1 MKNWNVKTFRLFISI
16 LACLIPGAVFTFL
29 FLPHFHW
36 YWRRSATVQLVLK
49 GGIFLFFSLIA
60 FLLIFLVWRW
70 VNDAFSANK
79 VNGHL
84 PSLGDLLA
92 AAGAGIKNRLP
103 DLTTQNEG
111 EPPTL
116 SSWFP
121 ILGLSVI
128 PIILA
133 LINQEWL
140 FTHAGEDDP
149 WRYIGLGYYYF
160 KEPALYSGSYKLSR
174 MAWILIEYAIRNL
187 FTPTIAEIIL
197 ALGFTIVASIG
208 FYLLVT
214 RFFGKRTAF
223 ISSALLSTYT
233 YYLVSRSPDY
243 HNIAGSLFLI
253 WSLYFLTLATQS
265 KKNPRGWFFV
275 AGLTYGIA
283 VHSELFVL
291 GCFPAMVVQFLM
303 LYWGKKRSIWKAILF
318 SMLGFLFTTGSFG
331 VAALLSGRNFF
342 FFMNQINFVADYSQI
357 VGTGAYGNTD
367 WKWPLQA
374 KHLALPAAA
383 FLFAAG
389 WSVRNLVKF
398 FRSTLTLDRY
408 SWLQTCINLQ
418 FTLVGIV
425 WLIGEINKREA
436 LIRYYF
442 VNPVYIY
449 VFLVFAGFLAMGKQE
464 KISPVILGIVP
475 VVVCSALAFSDRIYT
490 TVGSKLLPRW
500 QILQPGL
507 FYLVIFACLILFK
520 RREMLAL
527 AVVILMSLGNV
538 MGIYTG
544 TGQIYI
550 TSSQV
555 SLDTNQC
562 HLRKDGYLSVIDT
575 FQQLWGF
582 GWRQTHIWWDAT
594 ESIPLSNCP
603 GITIGFDKIGK
614 SVTRTGIQSMYRSD
628 PSRSIDKIPAAYYK
642 TLTEQDQV
650 VGVITND
657 PLKAKQMLAKLHTFS
672 SWSLARQD
680 TILEGD
686 IRFSLYVFSLDGKI
700 R

>member
-1 MKNWNVKTFRLFISI
+1 MKNWNLKKVRLFISL
-16 LACLIPGAVFTFL
+16 LACLIPGAVATFL

-49 GGIFLFFSLIA
+49 GGLFTFFSLMA
-60 FLLIFLVWRW
+60 FLLIYFIWRW
-70 VNDAFSANK
+70 VDR
-79 VNGHL
+79 
-84 PSLGDLLA
+84 PSVLDQIA
-92 AAGAGIKNRLP
+92 TAVRGIKNQLP
-103 DLTTQNEG
+103 DLEKQNEVKG
-111 EPPTL
+111 STL
-116 SSWFP
+116 SGWFS
-121 ILGLSVI
+121 ILTLSLI

-133 LINQEWL
+133 LVNQEWL

-197 ALGFTIVASIG
+197 GLGFTIVASIG
-208 FYLLVT
+208 FYLLVSS
-214 RFFGKRTAF
+214 FFGKRTAF
-223 ISSALLSTYT
+223 ISSALLSTYS

-243 HNIAGSLFLI
+243 HNMAGSLFLI

-265 KKNPRGWFFV
+265 KKNPPCWFFV
-275 AGLTYGIA
+275 TGLTYGIA

-303 LYWGKKRSIWKAILF
+303 LSWGNKRSIWKAILF
-318 SMLGFLFTTGSFG
+318 SLLGFLFITGSFG
-331 VAALLSGRNFF
+331 VAAVLSGRNFF
-342 FFMNQINFVADYSQI
+342 YFMNQINFVLDYSQI
-357 VGTGAYGNTD
+357 VGTGAYGNAD

-398 FRSTLTLDRY
+398 LQSNLLPDRY
-408 SWLQTCINLQ
+408 IWLQTSINLQ

-449 VFLVFAGFLAMGKQE
+449 AFLVFAGFLAMGKHE
-464 KISPVILGIVP
+464 KISPVMLGSIP
-475 VVVCSALAFSDRIYT
+475 VVVCSTLAFSDRIFPAI
-490 TVGSKLLPRW
+490 GSKLFPRW
-500 QILQPGL
+500 QILQPWL

-520 RREMLAL
+520 RREMVAL
-527 AVVILMSLGNV
+527 AIVILMSLGNI
-538 MGIYTG
+538 MGIYTD
-544 TGQIYI
+544 TGRIYI
-550 TSSQV
+550 TPSQV

-562 HLRKDGYLSVIDT
+562 HLREDGYLSVIDT

-582 GWRQTHIWWDAT
+582 GWNRTHIWWDET

-603 GITIGFDKIGK
+603 GIRIGLNLIGV
-614 SVTRTGIQSMYRSD
+614 SVTRTGIQKMEGSQ
-628 PSRSIDKIPAAYYK
+628 PCPPIQKIPAAYYK
-642 TLTEQDQV
+642 TLTKQNDV
-650 VGVITND
+650 VSVITND
-657 PLKAKQMLAKLHTFS
+657 PTKANQMLAKLRTYGN
-672 SWSLARQD
+672 WSLARQAA
-680 TILEGD
+680 ILEGD
-686 IRFSLYVFSLDGKI
+686 IRFSLYVFSLNGKI
-700 R
+700 P